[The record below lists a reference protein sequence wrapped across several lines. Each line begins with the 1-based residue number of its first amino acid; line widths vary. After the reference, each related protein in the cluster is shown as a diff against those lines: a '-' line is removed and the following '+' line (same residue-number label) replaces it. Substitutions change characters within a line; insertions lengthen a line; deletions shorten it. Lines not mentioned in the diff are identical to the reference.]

1 MLSRLRHD
9 AIGRQTSTGTRQAN
23 FLWVGFWVKVISSKQ
38 YYAKTR
44 DSGSKHDKLGQ
55 GRMTGVYKK
64 TLVVNGITPVSAYAT
79 LRGRSETGSF
89 LLESVVPGE
98 RWGRYSV
105 LGYRPNAHVIIRA
118 NAGVSPFLALKTQVA
133 TRGVVPDDVAERL
146 AESFVGVV
154 SYDVVHT
161 ATKVNSW
168 PELKDG
174 RPIAR
179 LVSGSTVIVFDNLT
193 HTATIASHSRDE
205 VARAE
210 RDLETLTPLLPMAP
224 PDPGEWPEEVQ
235 VNIPDNEYERGV
247 ERIKEYIRAGDAFQV
262 VYARTFSVPVGNAD
276 PFDVYRALCV
286 LSPAPYMY
294 LLEFPQSEG
303 APRIAIA
310 GASPE
315 TLVRVEGR
323 TVTLRPIAGTRR
335 RGRSPEEDV
344 KLAEEMLSDPKER
357 AEHVMLIDLARN
369 DVGRVSNAGS
379 IRLPTQMQVERYSHV
394 MHIVSEVT
402 GEVAPQYGPWEV
414 LAATFPAGTLSG
426 APKVRAMQII
436 REMERRPRGVYGG
449 AIGYVTQGLELDF
462 AIGIRTVVMQDERF
476 EVTAGAGIVADSVP
490 QLEAK
495 ETRNKAHAALA
506 SVCAARKRRRLV

>member
-1 MLSRLRHD
+1 MAVVH
-9 AIGRQTSTGTRQAN
+9 
-23 FLWVGFWVKVISSKQ
+23 
-38 YYAKTR
+38 
-44 DSGSKHDKLGQ
+44 
-55 GRMTGVYKK
+55 KK
-64 TLVVNGITPVSAYAT
+64 TLVVDGITPVSAYAT
-79 LRGRSETGSF
+79 LRERSENGSF

-105 LGYRPNAHVIIRA
+105 LGYRPTKHVILRA
-118 NAGVSPFLALKTQVA
+118 VPGTDPFASLAQHIPAKGEVST
-133 TRGVVPDDVAERL
+133 DIAERL
-146 AESFVGVV
+146 AEAYVGVV

-161 ATKVNSW
+161 TTKVESW
-168 PELKDG
+168 PDLNDG

-179 LVSGSTVIVFDNLT
+179 LVGGSTVIVFDNLT
-193 HTATIASHSRDE
+193 HTATIAAFTQED

-210 RDLETLTPLLPMAP
+210 HDLSTLKPLLPMVP
-224 PDPGEWPEEVQ
+224 PDANDWPDDIEVD
-235 VNIPDNEYERGV
+235 VPDAEYEAGV

-262 VYARTFSVPVGNAD
+262 VYARTFSVPVGAAD

-294 LLEFPQSEG
+294 LLEFPETAD
-303 APRIAIA
+303 APRVAVA

-335 RGRSPEEDV
+335 RGRTVEEDA
-344 KLAEEMLSDPKER
+344 KLAAEMLADPKER

-369 DVGRVSNAGS
+369 DIGRVSSPGS
-379 IRLPTQMQVERYSHV
+379 IRLPTQMEVERYSHV

-402 GEVAPQYGPWEV
+402 GEVSEKFGAWDV
-414 LAATFPAGTLSG
+414 LGATFPAGTLSG

-449 AIGYVTQGLELDF
+449 AVGYVTRGLELDF
-462 AIGIRTVVMQDERF
+462 AIGIRTVVMQDGRF
-476 EVTAGAGIVADSVP
+476 EVTAGAGVVADSVP

-495 ETRNKAHAALA
+495 ETRNKARAALA
-506 SVCAARKRRRLV
+506 SVCAARKRLGG